1 MNRIVFGAGRL
12 GRLHFLY
19 WNLGI
24 TAAMYFLVAVTTPDD
39 VEGIADAIGNR
50 FLGYLPLLWLSCAA
64 ATRRAHDR
72 NHSGWF
78 VVLLFVPVANIA
90 AMLYLL
96 LAPSFE
102 MPNRYGEPA
111 TGQLTLS
118 ADELAQAKAIL
129 AAEAGAAERARN
141 EALLTEDGS
150 FDMNG
155 LFRHNPRCRV
165 DPRNRHR
172 RFPRR
177 RLRAET
183 PAQNAI
189 EASQPPQGWPTR
201 LASRL
206 GGAGS

>member
-1 MNRIVFGAGRL
+1 MNKVVFGAGRL

-39 VEGIADAIGNR
+39 AEGIADAIGNR

-111 TGQLTLS
+111 SGQLTLS
-118 ADELAQAKAIL
+118 ADELAQAKALL
-129 AAEAGAAERARN
+129 AAEAEAAERARN

-150 FDMNG
+150 FDMHG
-155 LFRHNPRCRV
+155 LFRQNPALQGG
-165 DPRNRHR
+165 P
-172 RFPRR
+172 
-177 RLRAET
+177 EE
-183 PAQNAI
+183 PASSLPA
-189 EASQPPQGWPTR
+189 PPPPPPG
-201 LASRL
+201 
-206 GGAGS
+206 